1 MISFK
6 TLNKDQSLNRTYGFS
21 DLQNIILNSKECTMF
36 KVWELVNNTY
46 IYYGTFT
53 IQGCTYKRLHTCAR
67 NWLRNN
73 AIYDGI
79 NLI

>member
-6 TLNKDQSLNRTYGFS
+6 TLNKDQSLNRIYGFS
-21 DLQNIILNSKECTMF
+21 DLQNVYLNGKECTMF
-36 KVWELVNNTY
+36 KVWELVNDTY

-53 IQGCTYKRLHTCAR
+53 IQCCTYKRLHTCAR

-73 AIYDGI
+73 VTCDGI
-79 NLI
+79 TLV

>member
-6 TLNKDQSLNRTYGFS
+6 TLNKDQSLNRIYGFS
-21 DLQNIILNSKECTMF
+21 DLQNVFLNDKECTIF

-53 IQGCTYKRLHTCAR
+53 IQGYTYKRLHTCAR

-79 NLI
+79 TLF